1 MYQTNTAFRIPNTFV
16 LDRNRERKAV
26 FYGRVST
33 EHEAQLAALENQMQ
47 WYDEQ
52 AKFHPN
58 WTVLDKYIDEGIT
71 GTQAKKRP
79 AFMQMIEDAK
89 QGEFDLIVT
98 REVCRF
104 ARNTVDTLVMTR
116 ELKNYGVE
124 VYFVEDNI
132 WTMDG
137 DGELRLTIM
146 ATLAQEESRKISER
160 VRAGQKISRDN
171 GVLYGS
177 GNIIGYD
184 RVDGTYVI
192 NEDQAET
199 VRMIF
204 DLYLEGLGE
213 TKICKELCR
222 RQRKDGHGNVSWSVS
237 KISRILRNATYMGYK
252 CYLKSYSNNYLEQK
266 RIKNLDEST
275 YLYVKGDFEPIIS
288 EEVFK
293 RCEEIRKSRTTKMV
307 VNKGERTYGKKAS
320 QDVWLRK
327 LRCACGST
335 FRKNKWRTNQRGDTV
350 FGYQC
355 YNQVNN
361 GSKSFREK
369 NGLDTDGYCDIRM
382 IGDWKLDLMA
392 KKIFESIWTDKK
404 DAVMEAYKLLGECY
418 QSDSSN
424 NKATIAAVQGKISR
438 ATARLDNLI
447 AMRAD
452 GEISKEKF
460 GELRQKAES
469 ELATLNEELDKLN
482 AVSDESAEFLDM
494 NAIKAALDEMIDFSG
509 PTIDEN
515 IIEKFVSRITPI
527 DNGHYRWDLNF
538 TQNKKQ
544 AIIGSVEGRKGKAT
558 ADIKEYGENDEHSHR
573 TYDKS
578 IQFSSNGTIAY
589 LCLIAACVA
598 VIHGG
603 GNFPRYHDF
612 GGLLAFSIEL
622 AVQGLIRV
630 AIEPQVPVEAVLG
643 YHDPGD
649 ECFHHTFGHI
659 LSFVTMG
666 VLLQRVLE
674 DSQLLGVVYHFLGLS
689 FSGQLFNFLL
699 EVLHLGFQL
708 GALHAEHLP
717 AEVALSSHL
726 DVGIHLL
733 LEPYQLRLLCFQQCL
748 GIFFFLGVTDV
759 GFQNGICKG
768 QHLFLFG

>member
-1 MYQTNTAFRIPNTFV
+1 MYQTNTVFQIPNTFV

-47 WYDEQ
+47 WYEDQ
-52 AKFHPN
+52 AKYHPN

-79 AFMQMIEDAK
+79 AFMQMID
-89 QGEFDLIVT
+89 T

-184 RVDGTYVI
+184 RVNGTYVI

-275 YLYVKGDFEPIIS
+275 YLYVKGDFEPIIP

-293 RCEEIRKSRTTKMV
+293 RCEEIRKTRTTKMI
-307 VNKGERTYGKKAS
+307 VNKGERTYGKRAS

-327 LRCACGST
+327 LRCSCGST

-350 FGYQC
+350 YGYQC

-361 GSKSFREK
+361 GSKGFREK

-382 IGDWKLDLMA
+382 VGDWKLDLMA
-392 KKIFESIWTDKK
+392 KKIFETIWTDRKE
-404 DAVMEAYKLLGECY
+404 DAKLAYKLLRECY
-418 QSDSSN
+418 QADASR

-438 ATARLDNLI
+438 ATGRMENLI

-452 GEISKEKF
+452 GEISKEQF
-460 GELRQKAES
+460 QTLRQKAET
-469 ELATLNEELDKLN
+469 ELAALNEELGRLN
-482 AVSDESAEFLDM
+482 SAFDDETDALDM
-494 NAIKAALDEMIDFSG
+494 AAIEAALDSMLDFSG
-509 PTIDEN
+509 PTIDSN
-515 IIEKFVSRITPI
+515 IIEKFVCRITPV

-538 TQNKKQ
+538 APNKKQ
-544 AIIGSVEGRKGKAT
+544 AIIGAVEGRKGKASVE
-558 ADIKEYGENDEHSHR
+558 IKEYGEDDEHPHR
-573 TYDKS
+573 TYDRS
-578 IQFSSNGTIAY
+578 IQFSTDGTIAY
-589 LCLIAACVA
+589 FCLIAACA
-598 VIHGG
+598 AA
-603 GNFPRYHDF
+603 RR
-612 GGLLAFSIEL
+612 A
-622 AVQGLIRV
+622 
-630 AIEPQVPVEAVLG
+630 
-643 YHDPGD
+643 
-649 ECFHHTFGHI
+649 
-659 LSFVTMG
+659 MG
-666 VLLQRVLE
+666 TR
-674 DSQLLGVVYHFLGLS
+674 
-689 FSGQLFNFLL
+689 
-699 EVLHLGFQL
+699 
-708 GALHAEHLP
+708 
-717 AEVALSSHL
+717 
-726 DVGIHLL
+726 
-733 LEPYQLRLLCFQQCL
+733 
-748 GIFFFLGVTDV
+748 
-759 GFQNGICKG
+759 KG
-768 QHLFLFG
+768 EQDT

>member
-1 MYQTNTAFRIPNTFV
+1 MIQGNTAFRIPNTTF
-16 LDRNRERKAV
+16 LDRNRERKIV

-47 WYDEQ
+47 WYEDQ
-52 AKFHPN
+52 ATYHPN

-116 ELKNYGVE
+116 QLKNYGVE

-192 NEDQAET
+192 NEEQAET
-199 VRMIF
+199 VQMIF

-293 RCEEIRKSRTTKMV
+293 RCEEIRKSRTTKMI

-369 NGLDTDGYCDIRM
+369 NGLDTEGYCGIRM

-392 KKIFESIWTDKK
+392 KKIFETIWTDRKS
-404 DAVMEAYKLLGECY
+404 AVIEAYKLLQECY
-418 QSDSSN
+418 QSDS
-424 NKATIAAVQGKISR
+424 NKNTATISAIQGKLSR
-438 ATARLDNLI
+438 ATARMDNLI

-452 GEISKEKF
+452 GEISKEQFQGLHK
-460 GELRQKAES
+460 KAET
-469 ELATLNEELDKLN
+469 EIAALNEELDRLN
-482 AVSDESAEFLDM
+482 ITSDETVQSLDM
-494 NAIKAALDEMIDFSG
+494 EAIKKALDEVMDFSE
-509 PTIDEN
+509 PKISEN
-515 IIEKFVSRITPI
+515 IIDKFVSRITPI
-527 DNGHYRWDLNF
+527 DDGHYRWDLNF
-538 TQNKKQ
+538 TPGSKQ
-544 AIIGSVEGRKGKAT
+544 AIIGCIEGRKGKASVE
-558 ADIKEYGENDEHSHR
+558 IKEYGENDEHSHR

-589 LCLIAACVA
+589 LCLIAACA
-598 VIHGG
+598 AL
-603 GNFPRYHDF
+603 R
-612 GGLLAFSIEL
+612 
-622 AVQGLIRV
+622 R
-630 AIEPQVPVEAVLG
+630 AIG
-643 YHDPGD
+643 
-649 ECFHHTFGHI
+649 T
-659 LSFVTMG
+659 
-666 VLLQRVLE
+666 R
-674 DSQLLGVVYHFLGLS
+674 
-689 FSGQLFNFLL
+689 
-699 EVLHLGFQL
+699 
-708 GALHAEHLP
+708 
-717 AEVALSSHL
+717 
-726 DVGIHLL
+726 
-733 LEPYQLRLLCFQQCL
+733 
-748 GIFFFLGVTDV
+748 
-759 GFQNGICKG
+759 KG
-768 QHLFLFG
+768 EQET

>member
-1 MYQTNTAFRIPNTFV
+1 MYQTNTVFKIPNTFV

-47 WYDEQ
+47 WYEDQ
-52 AKFHPN
+52 AKYHPN

-89 QGEFDLIVT
+89 QGDFDLIVT

-184 RVDGTYVI
+184 RVNGTYVI

-204 DLYLEGLGE
+204 DLYLEGMGE

-237 KISRILRNATYMGYK
+237 KISRILKNATYMGYK
-252 CYLKSYSNNYLEQK
+252 CYLKSFSNNYLEQK

-275 YLYVKGDFEPIIS
+275 YLYVKGDFEPIIP

-293 RCEEIRKSRTTKMV
+293 RCEEIRKTRTTKMI
-307 VNKGERTYGKKAS
+307 VNKGERTYGKRAS

-327 LRCACGST
+327 LRCSCGST

-350 FGYQC
+350 YGYQC

-361 GSKSFREK
+361 GSKGFREK

-382 IGDWKLDLMA
+382 VGDWKLDLMA
-392 KKIFESIWTDKK
+392 KKIFEAIWTDRKE
-404 DAVMEAYKLLGECY
+404 DAKLAYKLLRECY
-418 QSDSSN
+418 QADASR
-424 NKATIAAVQGKISR
+424 NKATIATVQGKISR
-438 ATARLDNLI
+438 ATGRMENLI

-452 GEISKEKF
+452 GEISKEQF
-460 GELRQKAES
+460 QTLRQKAET
-469 ELATLNEELDKLN
+469 ELVALNEDLGRLNSAFDDETDALDMAAIEATLDSML
-482 AVSDESAEFLDM
+482 
-494 NAIKAALDEMIDFSG
+494 DFSG
-509 PTIDEN
+509 PSIDSN
-515 IIEKFVSRITPI
+515 IIEKFVCRITPV

-538 TQNKKQ
+538 APNKKQ
-544 AIIGSVEGRKGKAT
+544 AIIGAIEGRKGKT
-558 ADIKEYGENDEHSHR
+558 SVEIKEYGEDDEHPHR
-573 TYDKS
+573 TYDRS
-578 IQFSSNGTIAY
+578 IQFSTDGTIAY
-589 LCLIAACVA
+589 FCLIAACA
-598 VIHGG
+598 AARRAMGT
-603 GNFPRYHDF
+603 RK
-612 GGLLAFSIEL
+612 GLQE
-622 AVQGLIRV
+622 
-630 AIEPQVPVEAVLG
+630 
-643 YHDPGD
+643 
-649 ECFHHTFGHI
+649 T
-659 LSFVTMG
+659 
-666 VLLQRVLE
+666 
-674 DSQLLGVVYHFLGLS
+674 
-689 FSGQLFNFLL
+689 
-699 EVLHLGFQL
+699 
-708 GALHAEHLP
+708 
-717 AEVALSSHL
+717 
-726 DVGIHLL
+726 
-733 LEPYQLRLLCFQQCL
+733 
-748 GIFFFLGVTDV
+748 
-759 GFQNGICKG
+759 
-768 QHLFLFG
+768 

>member
-1 MYQTNTAFRIPNTFV
+1 MYQTNTVFQIPNTFV

-47 WYDEQ
+47 WYEDQ
-52 AKFHPN
+52 AKYHPN

-89 QGEFDLIVT
+89 QGDFDLIVT

-104 ARNTVDTLVMTR
+104 ARNTVDTLVMTQ

-184 RVDGTYVI
+184 RVNGTYVI

-237 KISRILRNATYMGYK
+237 KISRILKNATYMGYK

-275 YLYVKGDFEPIIS
+275 YLYVKGDFEPIIP

-293 RCEEIRKSRTTKMV
+293 RCEEIRKTRTTKMI
-307 VNKGERTYGKKAS
+307 VNKGERTYGKRAS

-327 LRCACGST
+327 LRCSCGST

-350 FGYQC
+350 YGYQC

-361 GSKSFREK
+361 GSKGFREK

-392 KKIFESIWTDKK
+392 KKIFEVIWTGRKE
-404 DAVMEAYKLLGECY
+404 DAKLAYKLLRECY
-418 QSDSSN
+418 QADASR
-424 NKATIAAVQGKISR
+424 NKATIATVQGKISR
-438 ATARLDNLI
+438 ATGRMENLI

-452 GEISKEKF
+452 GEISKEQF
-460 GELRQKAES
+460 QTLRQKAET
-469 ELATLNEELDKLN
+469 ELAALNEDLGRLN
-482 AVSDESAEFLDM
+482 SAFDDETDALDM
-494 NAIKAALDEMIDFSG
+494 AAIEATLDSMLDFSG
-509 PTIDEN
+509 PSIDSN
-515 IIEKFVSRITPI
+515 IIEKFVCRITPV

-538 TQNKKQ
+538 APNKKQ
-544 AIIGSVEGRKGKAT
+544 AIIGAIEGRKGKT
-558 ADIKEYGENDEHSHR
+558 SVEIKEYGEDDEHPHR
-573 TYDKS
+573 TYDRS
-578 IQFSSNGTIAY
+578 IQFSTDGTIAY
-589 LCLIAACVA
+589 FCLMAACA
-598 VIHGG
+598 AARRAMGT
-603 GNFPRYHDF
+603 RK
-612 GGLLAFSIEL
+612 GLQE
-622 AVQGLIRV
+622 
-630 AIEPQVPVEAVLG
+630 
-643 YHDPGD
+643 
-649 ECFHHTFGHI
+649 T
-659 LSFVTMG
+659 
-666 VLLQRVLE
+666 
-674 DSQLLGVVYHFLGLS
+674 
-689 FSGQLFNFLL
+689 
-699 EVLHLGFQL
+699 
-708 GALHAEHLP
+708 
-717 AEVALSSHL
+717 
-726 DVGIHLL
+726 
-733 LEPYQLRLLCFQQCL
+733 
-748 GIFFFLGVTDV
+748 
-759 GFQNGICKG
+759 
-768 QHLFLFG
+768 

>member
-1 MYQTNTAFRIPNTFV
+1 MSAKPRDLGMTP
-16 LDRNRERKAV
+16 LDDL
-26 FYGRVST
+26 FST
-33 EHEAQLAALENQMQ
+33 DESRAEAQLEKVVTLNPADISDFPNHPFKVKQDEAMAEMVESVRKYGVLVPALVRPKADGGYEMVAGHRRKFAATLAELS
-47 WYDEQ
+47 EI
-52 AKFHPN
+52 PC
-58 WTVLDKYIDEGIT
+58 
-71 GTQAKKRP
+71 
-79 AFMQMIEDAK
+79 MQMIEDAK

-184 RVDGTYVI
+184 RVNGTYVI

-275 YLYVKGDFEPIIS
+275 YLYVKGDFEPIIP

-293 RCEEIRKSRTTKMV
+293 RCEEIRKTRTTKMI
-307 VNKGERTYGKKAS
+307 VNKGERTYGKRAS

-327 LRCACGST
+327 LRCSCGST

-350 FGYQC
+350 YGYQC

-361 GSKSFREK
+361 GSKGFREK

-382 IGDWKLDLMA
+382 VGDWKLDLMA
-392 KKIFESIWTDKK
+392 KKIFEAIWTDRKE
-404 DAVMEAYKLLGECY
+404 DAKLAYKLLRECY
-418 QSDSSN
+418 QADASR

-438 ATARLDNLI
+438 ATGRMENLI

-452 GEISKEKF
+452 GEISKEQF
-460 GELRQKAES
+460 QALRQKAET
-469 ELATLNEELDKLN
+469 ELAALNEELGRLN
-482 AVSDESAEFLDM
+482 SAFDDETDALDM
-494 NAIKAALDEMIDFSG
+494 AAIEAALDSMLDFSSQ
-509 PTIDEN
+509 TIDSN
-515 IIEKFVSRITPI
+515 IIEKFVCRITPV

-538 TQNKKQ
+538 APNKKQ
-544 AIIGSVEGRKGKAT
+544 AIIGAIEGRKGKASVE
-558 ADIKEYGENDEHSHR
+558 IKEYGEDDEHPHR
-573 TYDKS
+573 TYDRS
-578 IQFSSNGTIAY
+578 IQFSTDGTIAY
-589 LCLIAACVA
+589 FCLIAACA
-598 VIHGG
+598 AA
-603 GNFPRYHDF
+603 R
-612 GGLLAFSIEL
+612 
-622 AVQGLIRV
+622 R
-630 AIEPQVPVEAVLG
+630 AIG
-643 YHDPGD
+643 
-649 ECFHHTFGHI
+649 T
-659 LSFVTMG
+659 
-666 VLLQRVLE
+666 R
-674 DSQLLGVVYHFLGLS
+674 
-689 FSGQLFNFLL
+689 
-699 EVLHLGFQL
+699 
-708 GALHAEHLP
+708 
-717 AEVALSSHL
+717 
-726 DVGIHLL
+726 
-733 LEPYQLRLLCFQQCL
+733 
-748 GIFFFLGVTDV
+748 
-759 GFQNGICKG
+759 NGE
-768 QHLFLFG
+768 QDT

>member
-1 MYQTNTAFRIPNTFV
+1 MYQTNTVFQIPNTFV

-47 WYDEQ
+47 WYEDQ
-52 AKFHPN
+52 AKYHPN

-89 QGEFDLIVT
+89 QGDFDLIVT

-184 RVDGTYVI
+184 RVNGTYVI

-204 DLYLEGLGE
+204 ALYLEGLDE

-252 CYLKSYSNNYLEQK
+252 CYLKSFSNNYLEQK

-275 YLYVKGDFEPIIS
+275 YLYVKGDFEPIIP

-293 RCEEIRKSRTTKMV
+293 RCEEIRKTRTTKMI
-307 VNKGERTYGKKAS
+307 VNKGERTYGKRAS

-327 LRCACGST
+327 LRCSCGST

-350 FGYQC
+350 YGYQC

-361 GSKSFREK
+361 GSKGFREK

-382 IGDWKLDLMA
+382 VGDWKLDLMA
-392 KKIFESIWTDKK
+392 KKIFEAIWTDRKE
-404 DAVMEAYKLLGECY
+404 DAKLAYKLLRECY
-418 QSDSSN
+418 QADASR
-424 NKATIAAVQGKISR
+424 NKATITAVQGKISR
-438 ATARLDNLI
+438 ATGRMENLI

-452 GEISKEKF
+452 GEISKEQF
-460 GELRQKAES
+460 QTLRQKAET
-469 ELATLNEELDKLN
+469 ELAALNEELGRLN
-482 AVSDESAEFLDM
+482 SAFDDETDALDM
-494 NAIKAALDEMIDFSG
+494 AAIEATLDSMLDFSG
-509 PTIDEN
+509 PSIDSN
-515 IIEKFVSRITPI
+515 IIEKFVCRITPV

-538 TQNKKQ
+538 APNKKQ
-544 AIIGSVEGRKGKAT
+544 AIIGAIEGRKGKT
-558 ADIKEYGENDEHSHR
+558 SVEIKEYGEDDEHPHR
-573 TYDKS
+573 TYDRS
-578 IQFSSNGTIAY
+578 IQFSTDGTIAY
-589 LCLIAACVA
+589 FCLIAA
-598 VIHGG
+598 
-603 GNFPRYHDF
+603 
-612 GGLLAFSIEL
+612 
-622 AVQGLIRV
+622 
-630 AIEPQVPVEAVLG
+630 
-643 YHDPGD
+643 
-649 ECFHHTFGHI
+649 
-659 LSFVTMG
+659 
-666 VLLQRVLE
+666 
-674 DSQLLGVVYHFLGLS
+674 
-689 FSGQLFNFLL
+689 
-699 EVLHLGFQL
+699 
-708 GALHAEHLP
+708 
-717 AEVALSSHL
+717 
-726 DVGIHLL
+726 
-733 LEPYQLRLLCFQQCL
+733 
-748 GIFFFLGVTDV
+748 
-759 GFQNGICKG
+759 
-768 QHLFLFG
+768 

>member
-1 MYQTNTAFRIPNTFV
+1 MYQTNTVFQIPNTFV

-47 WYDEQ
+47 WYEDQ
-52 AKFHPN
+52 AKYHPN

-89 QGEFDLIVT
+89 QGDFDLIVT

-184 RVDGTYVI
+184 RVNGTYVI

-275 YLYVKGDFEPIIS
+275 YLYVKGDFEPIIP

-293 RCEEIRKSRTTKMV
+293 RCEEIRKTRTTKMI
-307 VNKGERTYGKKAS
+307 VNKGERTYGKRAS

-327 LRCACGST
+327 LRCSCGST

-350 FGYQC
+350 YGYQC

-361 GSKSFREK
+361 GSKGFREK

-382 IGDWKLDLMA
+382 VGDWKLDLMA
-392 KKIFESIWTDKK
+392 KKIFETIWTDRKE
-404 DAVMEAYKLLGECY
+404 DAKLAYKLLRECY
-418 QSDSSN
+418 QADASR

-438 ATARLDNLI
+438 ATGRMENLI

-452 GEISKEKF
+452 GEISKEQF
-460 GELRQKAES
+460 QTLRQKAET
-469 ELATLNEELDKLN
+469 ELAALNEELGRLN
-482 AVSDESAEFLDM
+482 SAFDDETDALDM
-494 NAIKAALDEMIDFSG
+494 AAIEAALDSMLDFSG
-509 PTIDEN
+509 PTIDSN
-515 IIEKFVSRITPI
+515 IIEKFVCRITPV

-538 TQNKKQ
+538 APNKKQ
-544 AIIGSVEGRKGKAT
+544 AIIGAVEGRKGKASVE
-558 ADIKEYGENDEHSHR
+558 IKEYGEDDEHPHR
-573 TYDKS
+573 TYDRS
-578 IQFSSNGTIAY
+578 IQFPTDGTIAY
-589 LCLIAACVA
+589 FCLMAACA
-598 VIHGG
+598 AARRAIGT
-603 GNFPRYHDF
+603 RY
-612 GGLLAFSIEL
+612 GLQE
-622 AVQGLIRV
+622 
-630 AIEPQVPVEAVLG
+630 
-643 YHDPGD
+643 
-649 ECFHHTFGHI
+649 T
-659 LSFVTMG
+659 
-666 VLLQRVLE
+666 
-674 DSQLLGVVYHFLGLS
+674 
-689 FSGQLFNFLL
+689 
-699 EVLHLGFQL
+699 
-708 GALHAEHLP
+708 
-717 AEVALSSHL
+717 
-726 DVGIHLL
+726 
-733 LEPYQLRLLCFQQCL
+733 
-748 GIFFFLGVTDV
+748 
-759 GFQNGICKG
+759 
-768 QHLFLFG
+768 

>member
-1 MYQTNTAFRIPNTFV
+1 MYQTNTVFQIPNTFV

-47 WYDEQ
+47 WYEDQ
-52 AKFHPN
+52 AKYHPN

-89 QGEFDLIVT
+89 QGDFDLIVT

-184 RVDGTYVI
+184 RVNGTYVI

-275 YLYVKGDFEPIIS
+275 YLYVKGDFEPIIP

-293 RCEEIRKSRTTKMV
+293 RCEEIRKTRTTKMI
-307 VNKGERTYGKKAS
+307 VNKGERTYGKRAS

-327 LRCACGST
+327 LRCSCGST

-350 FGYQC
+350 YGYQC

-361 GSKSFREK
+361 GSKGFREK

-382 IGDWKLDLMA
+382 VGDWKLDLMA
-392 KKIFESIWTDKK
+392 KKIFETIWTDRKE
-404 DAVMEAYKLLGECY
+404 DAKLAYKLLRECY
-418 QSDSSN
+418 QADASR

-438 ATARLDNLI
+438 ATGRMENLI

-452 GEISKEKF
+452 GEISKEQF
-460 GELRQKAES
+460 QTLRQKAET
-469 ELATLNEELDKLN
+469 ELAALNEELGRLN
-482 AVSDESAEFLDM
+482 SAFDDETDALDM
-494 NAIKAALDEMIDFSG
+494 AAIEAALDSMLDFSG
-509 PTIDEN
+509 PTIDSN
-515 IIEKFVSRITPI
+515 IIEKFVCRITPV

-538 TQNKKQ
+538 APNKKQ
-544 AIIGSVEGRKGKAT
+544 AIIGAVEGRKGKASVE
-558 ADIKEYGENDEHSHR
+558 IKEYGEDDEHPHR
-573 TYDKS
+573 TYDRS
-578 IQFSSNGTIAY
+578 IQFSTDGTIAY
-589 LCLIAACVA
+589 FCLIAACA
-598 VIHGG
+598 AL
-603 GNFPRYHDF
+603 R
-612 GGLLAFSIEL
+612 
-622 AVQGLIRV
+622 R
-630 AIEPQVPVEAVLG
+630 AIG
-643 YHDPGD
+643 
-649 ECFHHTFGHI
+649 T
-659 LSFVTMG
+659 
-666 VLLQRVLE
+666 R
-674 DSQLLGVVYHFLGLS
+674 
-689 FSGQLFNFLL
+689 
-699 EVLHLGFQL
+699 
-708 GALHAEHLP
+708 
-717 AEVALSSHL
+717 
-726 DVGIHLL
+726 
-733 LEPYQLRLLCFQQCL
+733 
-748 GIFFFLGVTDV
+748 
-759 GFQNGICKG
+759 KG
-768 QHLFLFG
+768 EQET

>member
-1 MYQTNTAFRIPNTFV
+1 MYQTNTAFQLPHTLI
-16 LDRNRERKAV
+16 LDRNRERRIV

-33 EHEAQLAALENQMQ
+33 EHEAQLAALENQLQ
-47 WYDEQ
+47 WYDDQ
-52 AKFHPN
+52 ARYHPN
-58 WTVLDKYIDEGIT
+58 WTVLNKYIDEGIT

-89 QGEFDLIVT
+89 LGEFDLIVT

-116 ELKNYGVE
+116 ELKKYGVE

-184 RVDGTYVI
+184 RVNGTYVI

-213 TKICKELCR
+213 TKICKELSR
-222 RQRKDGHGNVSWSVS
+222 RQRKDGHGNVSWSVL
-237 KISRILRNATYMGYK
+237 KVRRILRNATYMGYK

-275 YLYVKGDFEPIIS
+275 YLYIKGDFEPIIS
-288 EEVFK
+288 EEIFR
-293 RCEEIRKSRTTKMV
+293 RCEEIRKSRTTKMI

-350 FGYQC
+350 YGYQC

-392 KKIFESIWTDKK
+392 KAIFESIWTDRKS
-404 DAVMEAYKLLGECY
+404 AVLEAYTILRECY
-418 QSDSSN
+418 QSDSHN
-424 NKATIAAVQGKISR
+424 NRATISAIQGKIAR
-438 ATARLDNLI
+438 ASAKLENLI

-452 GEISKEKF
+452 GEISKEQFQVLRKKTED
-460 GELRQKAES
+460 ELSA
-469 ELATLNEELDKLN
+469 LNTELDRLN
-482 AVSDESAEFLDM
+482 TSFEDEA
-494 NAIKAALDEMIDFSG
+494 AALDLTAIEKALNEIIDFSR
-509 PTIDEN
+509 PKIDES
-515 IIEKFVSRITPI
+515 IIEKFVCRITPI

-538 TQNKKQ
+538 APGRKQ
-544 AIIGSVEGRKGKAT
+544 AIIGFIEGRKGNASVH
-558 ADIKEYGENDEHSHR
+558 IKEYGEDDEHPHR
-573 TYDKS
+573 TYGQS

-589 LCLIAACVA
+589 LCLIAAWTDTKNISSPVLK
-598 VIHGG
+598 VRRS
-603 GNFPRYHDF
+603 F
-612 GGLLAFSIEL
+612 
-622 AVQGLIRV
+622 IRLPHV
-630 AIEPQVPVEAVLG
+630 V
-643 YHDPGD
+643 
-649 ECFHHTFGHI
+649 C
-659 LSFVTMG
+659 
-666 VLLQRVLE
+666 LQRKLQTFWIWAAVR
-674 DSQLLGVVYHFLGLS
+674 GLS
-689 FSGQLFNFLL
+689 WMR
-699 EVLHLGFQL
+699 
-708 GALHAEHLP
+708 
-717 AEVALSSHL
+717 
-726 DVGIHLL
+726 I
-733 LEPYQLRLLCFQQCL
+733 LRSIPRQA
-748 GIFFFLGVTDV
+748 
-759 GFQNGICKG
+759 
-768 QHLFLFG
+768 

>member
-1 MYQTNTAFRIPNTFV
+1 MYQTNTAFRIPNTFI

-47 WYDEQ
+47 WYDDQ
-52 AKFHPN
+52 AKYHPN
-58 WTVLDKYIDEGIT
+58 WTILNKYIDEGIT

-89 QGEFDLIVT
+89 QGDFDLIVT

-184 RVDGTYVI
+184 RVNGTYVI

-293 RCEEIRKSRTTKMV
+293 RCEEIRKSRTTKMI

-350 FGYQC
+350 YGYQC

-369 NGLDTDGYCDIRM
+369 NGLDTEGYCDIRM

-392 KKIFESIWTDKK
+392 KKIFETIWTDRKS
-404 DAVMEAYKLLGECY
+404 AVTEAYKLLQECY
-418 QSDSSN
+418 QSDA
-424 NKATIAAVQGKISR
+424 NKNRATISAIQGKLSR
-438 ATARLDNLI
+438 ATARMDNLV

-452 GEISKEKF
+452 GEISKEQF
-460 GELRQKAES
+460 QSLRHKAEI
-469 ELATLNEELDKLN
+469 EIAALNEELAELN
-482 AVSDESAEFLDM
+482 AVSDEAAQALDM
-494 NAIKAALDEMIDFSG
+494 DAIEAALNEVLDFSK
-509 PTIDEN
+509 PKISESVID
-515 IIEKFVSRITPI
+515 KFVSRITPI

-538 TQNKKQ
+538 APGPKQ
-544 AIIGSVEGRKGKAT
+544 AIIGCIEGRKGKAT
-558 ADIKEYGENDEHSHR
+558 VEIKEYGENDEHSHR
-573 TYDKS
+573 TYNRS

-589 LCLIAACVA
+589 FCLIAACA
-598 VIHGG
+598 AASLAIGT
-603 GNFPRYHDF
+603 RY
-612 GGLLAFSIEL
+612 GE
-622 AVQGLIRV
+622 Q
-630 AIEPQVPVEAVLG
+630 E
-643 YHDPGD
+643 
-649 ECFHHTFGHI
+649 T
-659 LSFVTMG
+659 
-666 VLLQRVLE
+666 
-674 DSQLLGVVYHFLGLS
+674 
-689 FSGQLFNFLL
+689 
-699 EVLHLGFQL
+699 
-708 GALHAEHLP
+708 
-717 AEVALSSHL
+717 
-726 DVGIHLL
+726 
-733 LEPYQLRLLCFQQCL
+733 
-748 GIFFFLGVTDV
+748 
-759 GFQNGICKG
+759 
-768 QHLFLFG
+768 

>member
-1 MYQTNTAFRIPNTFV
+1 MIQGNTAFRIPNTTF
-16 LDRNRERKAV
+16 LDRNRERKIV

-47 WYDEQ
+47 WYEDQ
-52 AKFHPN
+52 ATYHPN

-116 ELKNYGVE
+116 QLKNYGVE

-192 NEDQAET
+192 NEEQAET
-199 VRMIF
+199 VQMIF

-293 RCEEIRKSRTTKMV
+293 RCEEIRKSRTTKMI

-369 NGLDTDGYCDIRM
+369 NGLDTEGYCGIRM

-392 KKIFESIWTDKK
+392 KKIFETIWTDRKS
-404 DAVMEAYKLLGECY
+404 AVIEAYKLLQECY
-418 QSDSSN
+418 QSDS
-424 NKATIAAVQGKISR
+424 NKNTATISAIQGKLSR
-438 ATARLDNLI
+438 ATARMDNLI

-452 GEISKEKF
+452 GEISKEQF
-460 GELRQKAES
+460 QGLRKKAET
-469 ELATLNEELDKLN
+469 EIAALNEELDRLN
-482 AVSDESAEFLDM
+482 ITSDETVQSLDM
-494 NAIKAALDEMIDFSG
+494 EAIKKALDEVMDFSE
-509 PTIDEN
+509 PKISEN
-515 IIEKFVSRITPI
+515 IIDKFVSRITPI
-527 DNGHYRWDLNF
+527 DDGHYRWDLNF
-538 TQNKKQ
+538 TPGSKQ
-544 AIIGSVEGRKGKAT
+544 AIIGCIEGRKGKASVE
-558 ADIKEYGENDEHSHR
+558 IKEYGENDEHSHR

-589 LCLIAACVA
+589 LCLIAACA
-598 VIHGG
+598 AL
-603 GNFPRYHDF
+603 R
-612 GGLLAFSIEL
+612 
-622 AVQGLIRV
+622 R
-630 AIEPQVPVEAVLG
+630 AIG
-643 YHDPGD
+643 
-649 ECFHHTFGHI
+649 T
-659 LSFVTMG
+659 
-666 VLLQRVLE
+666 R
-674 DSQLLGVVYHFLGLS
+674 
-689 FSGQLFNFLL
+689 
-699 EVLHLGFQL
+699 
-708 GALHAEHLP
+708 
-717 AEVALSSHL
+717 
-726 DVGIHLL
+726 
-733 LEPYQLRLLCFQQCL
+733 
-748 GIFFFLGVTDV
+748 
-759 GFQNGICKG
+759 KG
-768 QHLFLFG
+768 EQET

>member
-1 MYQTNTAFRIPNTFV
+1 MYQTNTVFKIPNTFV

-47 WYDEQ
+47 WYEDQ
-52 AKFHPN
+52 AKYHPN

-89 QGEFDLIVT
+89 QGDFDLIVT

-184 RVDGTYVI
+184 RVNGTYVI

-275 YLYVKGDFEPIIS
+275 YLYVKGDFEPIIP

-293 RCEEIRKSRTTKMV
+293 RCEEIRKTRTTKMI
-307 VNKGERTYGKKAS
+307 VNKGERTYGKRAS

-327 LRCACGST
+327 LRCSCGST

-350 FGYQC
+350 YGYQC

-361 GSKSFREK
+361 GSKGFREK

-392 KKIFESIWTDKK
+392 KKIFEVIWTGRKE
-404 DAVMEAYKLLGECY
+404 DAKLAYKLLHKCY
-418 QSDSSN
+418 QADASR
-424 NKATIAAVQGKISR
+424 NKATIAAIQGKISR
-438 ATARLDNLI
+438 ATGRMENLI

-452 GEISKEKF
+452 GEISKEQF
-460 GELRQKAES
+460 QTLRQKVET
-469 ELATLNEELDKLN
+469 ELAALNEELGRLN
-482 AVSDESAEFLDM
+482 SAFDDETEALDM
-494 NAIKAALDEMIDFSG
+494 TAIEAALDSMLDFSG
-509 PTIDEN
+509 PSIDSN
-515 IIEKFVSRITPI
+515 VIEKFVCRITPV

-538 TQNKKQ
+538 APNKKQ
-544 AIIGSVEGRKGKAT
+544 AIIGAIEGRKGKASVE
-558 ADIKEYGENDEHSHR
+558 IKEYGEDDEHPHR
-573 TYDKS
+573 TYDRS
-578 IQFSSNGTIAY
+578 IQFSADGTIAY
-589 LCLIAACVA
+589 FSLIAACA
-598 VIHGG
+598 E
-603 GNFPRYHDF
+603 R
-612 GGLLAFSIEL
+612 
-622 AVQGLIRV
+622 QK
-630 AIEPQVPVEAVLG
+630 QW
-643 YHDPGD
+643 
-649 ECFHHTFGHI
+649 
-659 LSFVTMG
+659 
-666 VLLQRVLE
+666 
-674 DSQLLGVVYHFLGLS
+674 
-689 FSGQLFNFLL
+689 
-699 EVLHLGFQL
+699 GF
-708 GALHAEHLP
+708 
-717 AEVALSSHL
+717 
-726 DVGIHLL
+726 
-733 LEPYQLRLLCFQQCL
+733 
-748 GIFFFLGVTDV
+748 
-759 GFQNGICKG
+759 
-768 QHLFLFG
+768 

>member
-1 MYQTNTAFRIPNTFV
+1 MYQTNTVFKIPNTFV

-47 WYDEQ
+47 WYEDQ
-52 AKFHPN
+52 AKYHPN

-89 QGEFDLIVT
+89 QGDFDLIVT

-184 RVDGTYVI
+184 RVNGTYVI
-192 NEDQAET
+192 NEDLAET

-237 KISRILRNATYMGYK
+237 KISRILKNATYMGYK
-252 CYLKSYSNNYLEQK
+252 CYLKSFSNNYLEQK

-275 YLYVKGDFEPIIS
+275 YLYVKGDFEPIIP

-293 RCEEIRKSRTTKMV
+293 RCEEIRKTRTTKMI
-307 VNKGERTYGKKAS
+307 VNKGERTYGKRAS

-327 LRCACGST
+327 LRCSCGST

-350 FGYQC
+350 YGYQC

-361 GSKSFREK
+361 GSKGFREK

-382 IGDWKLDLMA
+382 VGDWKLDLMA
-392 KKIFESIWTDKK
+392 KKIFEAIWTDRKE
-404 DAVMEAYKLLGECY
+404 DAKLAYKLLRECY
-418 QSDSSN
+418 QADASR
-424 NKATIAAVQGKISR
+424 NKATIATVQGKISR
-438 ATARLDNLI
+438 ATGRMENLI

-452 GEISKEKF
+452 GEISKEQF
-460 GELRQKAES
+460 QTLRQKAET
-469 ELATLNEELDKLN
+469 ELVALNEDLGRLNSAFDDETDALDMAAIEATLDSML
-482 AVSDESAEFLDM
+482 
-494 NAIKAALDEMIDFSG
+494 DFSG
-509 PTIDEN
+509 PSIDSN
-515 IIEKFVSRITPI
+515 IIEKFVCRITPV

-538 TQNKKQ
+538 APNKKQ
-544 AIIGSVEGRKGKAT
+544 AIIGAIEGRKGKT
-558 ADIKEYGENDEHSHR
+558 SVEIKEYGEDDEHPHR
-573 TYDKS
+573 TYDRS
-578 IQFSSNGTIAY
+578 IQFSTDGTIAY
-589 LCLIAACVA
+589 FCLIAACA
-598 VIHGG
+598 AARRAMGT
-603 GNFPRYHDF
+603 RK
-612 GGLLAFSIEL
+612 GLQE
-622 AVQGLIRV
+622 
-630 AIEPQVPVEAVLG
+630 
-643 YHDPGD
+643 
-649 ECFHHTFGHI
+649 T
-659 LSFVTMG
+659 
-666 VLLQRVLE
+666 
-674 DSQLLGVVYHFLGLS
+674 
-689 FSGQLFNFLL
+689 
-699 EVLHLGFQL
+699 
-708 GALHAEHLP
+708 
-717 AEVALSSHL
+717 
-726 DVGIHLL
+726 
-733 LEPYQLRLLCFQQCL
+733 
-748 GIFFFLGVTDV
+748 
-759 GFQNGICKG
+759 
-768 QHLFLFG
+768 

>member
-1 MYQTNTAFRIPNTFV
+1 MYQTNTAFRIPNTFI

-47 WYDEQ
+47 WYDDQ
-52 AKFHPN
+52 AKYHPN
-58 WTVLDKYIDEGIT
+58 WTILNKYIDEGIT

-89 QGEFDLIVT
+89 QGDFDLIVT

-184 RVDGTYVI
+184 RVNGTYVI

-293 RCEEIRKSRTTKMV
+293 RCEEIRKSRTTKMI

-350 FGYQC
+350 YGYQC

-369 NGLDTDGYCDIRM
+369 NGLDTEGYCDIRM

-392 KKIFESIWTDKK
+392 KKIFETIWTDRKS
-404 DAVMEAYKLLGECY
+404 AVTEAYKLLQECY
-418 QSDSSN
+418 QSDA
-424 NKATIAAVQGKISR
+424 NKNRATISAIQGKLSR
-438 ATARLDNLI
+438 ATARMDNLV

-452 GEISKEKF
+452 GEISKEQF
-460 GELRQKAES
+460 QSLRHKAEI
-469 ELATLNEELDKLN
+469 EIAALNEELAELN
-482 AVSDESAEFLDM
+482 AVSDEAAQALDM
-494 NAIKAALDEMIDFSG
+494 DAIEAALNEVLDFSK
-509 PTIDEN
+509 PKISESVID
-515 IIEKFVSRITPI
+515 KFVSRITPI

-538 TQNKKQ
+538 APGPKQ
-544 AIIGSVEGRKGKAT
+544 AIIGCIEGRKGKAT
-558 ADIKEYGENDEHSHR
+558 VEIKEYGENDEHSHR
-573 TYDKS
+573 TYNRS

-589 LCLIAACVA
+589 FCLIAACA
-598 VIHGG
+598 AASLAIGT
-603 GNFPRYHDF
+603 RYGEQD
-612 GGLLAFSIEL
+612 
-622 AVQGLIRV
+622 
-630 AIEPQVPVEAVLG
+630 
-643 YHDPGD
+643 
-649 ECFHHTFGHI
+649 T
-659 LSFVTMG
+659 
-666 VLLQRVLE
+666 
-674 DSQLLGVVYHFLGLS
+674 
-689 FSGQLFNFLL
+689 
-699 EVLHLGFQL
+699 
-708 GALHAEHLP
+708 
-717 AEVALSSHL
+717 
-726 DVGIHLL
+726 
-733 LEPYQLRLLCFQQCL
+733 
-748 GIFFFLGVTDV
+748 
-759 GFQNGICKG
+759 
-768 QHLFLFG
+768 

>member
-1 MYQTNTAFRIPNTFV
+1 MYQTNTVFKIPNTFV

-47 WYDEQ
+47 WYEDQ
-52 AKFHPN
+52 AKYHPN

-89 QGEFDLIVT
+89 QGDFDLIVT

-124 VYFVEDNI
+124 VYFVEDNV

-184 RVDGTYVI
+184 RVNGTYVI

-237 KISRILRNATYMGYK
+237 KISRILKNATYMGYK
-252 CYLKSYSNNYLEQK
+252 CYLKSFSNNYLEQK

-275 YLYVKGDFEPIIS
+275 YLYVKGDFEPIIP

-293 RCEEIRKSRTTKMV
+293 RCEEIRKTRTTKMI
-307 VNKGERTYGKKAS
+307 VNKGERTYGKRAS

-327 LRCACGST
+327 LRCSCGST

-350 FGYQC
+350 YGYQC

-361 GSKSFREK
+361 GSKGFREK

-382 IGDWKLDLMA
+382 VGDWKLDLMA
-392 KKIFESIWTDKK
+392 KKIFEAIWTDRKE
-404 DAVMEAYKLLGECY
+404 DAKLAYKLLRECY
-418 QSDSSN
+418 QADASR
-424 NKATIAAVQGKISR
+424 NKATIATVQGKISR
-438 ATARLDNLI
+438 ATGRMENLI

-452 GEISKEKF
+452 GEISKEQF
-460 GELRQKAES
+460 QTLRQKAET
-469 ELATLNEELDKLN
+469 ELVALNEDLGRLNSAFDDETDALDMAAIEATLDSML
-482 AVSDESAEFLDM
+482 
-494 NAIKAALDEMIDFSG
+494 DFSG
-509 PTIDEN
+509 PSIDSN
-515 IIEKFVSRITPI
+515 IIEKFVCRITPV

-538 TQNKKQ
+538 APNKKQ
-544 AIIGSVEGRKGKAT
+544 AIIGAIEGRKGKT
-558 ADIKEYGENDEHSHR
+558 SVEIKEYGEDDEHPHR
-573 TYDKS
+573 TYDRS
-578 IQFSSNGTIAY
+578 IQFSTDGTIAY
-589 LCLIAACVA
+589 FCLIAACA
-598 VIHGG
+598 AARRAMGT
-603 GNFPRYHDF
+603 RK
-612 GGLLAFSIEL
+612 GLQE
-622 AVQGLIRV
+622 
-630 AIEPQVPVEAVLG
+630 
-643 YHDPGD
+643 
-649 ECFHHTFGHI
+649 T
-659 LSFVTMG
+659 
-666 VLLQRVLE
+666 
-674 DSQLLGVVYHFLGLS
+674 
-689 FSGQLFNFLL
+689 
-699 EVLHLGFQL
+699 
-708 GALHAEHLP
+708 
-717 AEVALSSHL
+717 
-726 DVGIHLL
+726 
-733 LEPYQLRLLCFQQCL
+733 
-748 GIFFFLGVTDV
+748 
-759 GFQNGICKG
+759 
-768 QHLFLFG
+768 

>member
-1 MYQTNTAFRIPNTFV
+1 MYQTNTVFKIPNTFV

-47 WYDEQ
+47 WYEDQ
-52 AKFHPN
+52 AKYHPN

-89 QGEFDLIVT
+89 QGDFDLIVT

-124 VYFVEDNI
+124 VYFVEDNV

-184 RVDGTYVI
+184 RVNGTYVI

-204 DLYLEGLGE
+204 GLYLEGLGE

-237 KISRILRNATYMGYK
+237 KISRILKNATYMGYK
-252 CYLKSYSNNYLEQK
+252 CYLKSFSNNYLEQK

-275 YLYVKGDFEPIIS
+275 YLYVKGDFEPIIP

-293 RCEEIRKSRTTKMV
+293 RCEEIRKTRTTKMI
-307 VNKGERTYGKKAS
+307 VNKGERTYGKRAS

-327 LRCACGST
+327 LRCSCGST

-350 FGYQC
+350 YGYQC

-361 GSKSFREK
+361 GSKGFREK

-382 IGDWKLDLMA
+382 VGDWKLDLMA
-392 KKIFESIWTDKK
+392 KKIFEAIWTDRKE
-404 DAVMEAYKLLGECY
+404 DAKLAYKLLRECY
-418 QSDSSN
+418 QADASR
-424 NKATIAAVQGKISR
+424 NKATIATVQGKISR
-438 ATARLDNLI
+438 ATGRMENLI

-452 GEISKEKF
+452 GEISKEQF
-460 GELRQKAES
+460 QTLRQKAET
-469 ELATLNEELDKLN
+469 ELVALNEDLGRLNSAFDDETDALDMAAIEATLDSML
-482 AVSDESAEFLDM
+482 
-494 NAIKAALDEMIDFSG
+494 DFSG
-509 PTIDEN
+509 PSIDSN
-515 IIEKFVSRITPI
+515 IIEKFVCRITPV

-538 TQNKKQ
+538 APNKKQ
-544 AIIGSVEGRKGKAT
+544 AIIGAIEGRKGKT
-558 ADIKEYGENDEHSHR
+558 SVEIKEYGEDDEHPHR
-573 TYDKS
+573 TYDRS
-578 IQFSSNGTIAY
+578 IQFSTDGTIAY
-589 LCLIAACVA
+589 FCLIAACA
-598 VIHGG
+598 E
-603 GNFPRYHDF
+603 R
-612 GGLLAFSIEL
+612 
-622 AVQGLIRV
+622 QK
-630 AIEPQVPVEAVLG
+630 QW
-643 YHDPGD
+643 
-649 ECFHHTFGHI
+649 
-659 LSFVTMG
+659 
-666 VLLQRVLE
+666 
-674 DSQLLGVVYHFLGLS
+674 
-689 FSGQLFNFLL
+689 
-699 EVLHLGFQL
+699 GF
-708 GALHAEHLP
+708 
-717 AEVALSSHL
+717 
-726 DVGIHLL
+726 
-733 LEPYQLRLLCFQQCL
+733 
-748 GIFFFLGVTDV
+748 
-759 GFQNGICKG
+759 
-768 QHLFLFG
+768 

>member
-1 MYQTNTAFRIPNTFV
+1 MIQGNTAFRIPNTTF
-16 LDRNRERKAV
+16 LDRNRERKIV

-47 WYDEQ
+47 WYEDQ
-52 AKFHPN
+52 ATYHPN

-116 ELKNYGVE
+116 QLKNYGVE

-184 RVDGTYVI
+184 RVNGTYVI

-213 TKICKELCR
+213 TKICKELSR

-293 RCEEIRKSRTTKMV
+293 RCEEIRKSRTTKMI
-307 VNKGERTYGKKAS
+307 VNKGERTYGKRAS

-392 KKIFESIWTDKK
+392 KKIFETIWTDKK
-404 DAVMEAYKLLGECY
+404 EAVLEAYKILEECY
-418 QSDSSN
+418 QSDSN
-424 NKATIAAVQGKISR
+424 KNKATVSAIQGKISR
-438 ATARLDNLI
+438 ATTRMNNLI

-452 GEISKEKF
+452 GEISKEQF
-460 GELRQKAES
+460 QGLRKKAET
-469 ELATLNEELDKLN
+469 EIAALNEELNKLN
-482 AVSDESAEFLDM
+482 ITSDETVQSLDM
-494 NAIKAALDEMIDFSG
+494 EAIKKALDEVIDFSG
-509 PTIDEN
+509 PKISEN
-515 IIEKFVSRITPI
+515 IIDKFVSRITPI
-527 DNGHYRWDLNF
+527 DDGHYRWDLNF
-538 TQNKKQ
+538 TPGSKQ
-544 AIIGSVEGRKGKAT
+544 AIIGCIEGRKGKASVE
-558 ADIKEYGENDEHSHR
+558 IKEYGENDEHSHR

-578 IQFSSNGTIAY
+578 IQFSFNGTIAY
-589 LCLIAACVA
+589 LCLIAACA
-598 VIHGG
+598 AL
-603 GNFPRYHDF
+603 R
-612 GGLLAFSIEL
+612 
-622 AVQGLIRV
+622 R
-630 AIEPQVPVEAVLG
+630 AIG
-643 YHDPGD
+643 
-649 ECFHHTFGHI
+649 T
-659 LSFVTMG
+659 
-666 VLLQRVLE
+666 R
-674 DSQLLGVVYHFLGLS
+674 
-689 FSGQLFNFLL
+689 
-699 EVLHLGFQL
+699 
-708 GALHAEHLP
+708 
-717 AEVALSSHL
+717 
-726 DVGIHLL
+726 
-733 LEPYQLRLLCFQQCL
+733 
-748 GIFFFLGVTDV
+748 
-759 GFQNGICKG
+759 KG
-768 QHLFLFG
+768 EQET

>member
-1 MYQTNTAFRIPNTFV
+1 MYQTNTAFRIPNTFI

-47 WYDEQ
+47 WYDDQ
-52 AKFHPN
+52 AKYHPN
-58 WTVLDKYIDEGIT
+58 WTILNKYIDEGIT

-89 QGEFDLIVT
+89 QGDFDLIVT

-184 RVDGTYVI
+184 RVNGTYVI

-237 KISRILRNATYMGYK
+237 KISRILRNATYMGQK

-293 RCEEIRKSRTTKMV
+293 RCEEIRKSRTTKMI

-350 FGYQC
+350 YGYQC

-369 NGLDTDGYCDIRM
+369 NGLDTEGYCDIRM

-392 KKIFESIWTDKK
+392 KKIFETIWTDRKS
-404 DAVMEAYKLLGECY
+404 AVTEAYKLLQECY
-418 QSDSSN
+418 QSDA
-424 NKATIAAVQGKISR
+424 NKNRATISAIQGKLSR
-438 ATARLDNLI
+438 ATARMDNLV

-452 GEISKEKF
+452 GEISKEQF
-460 GELRQKAES
+460 QSLRHKAEI
-469 ELATLNEELDKLN
+469 EIAALNEELAELN
-482 AVSDESAEFLDM
+482 AVSDEAAQALDM
-494 NAIKAALDEMIDFSG
+494 DAIEAALNEVLDFSK
-509 PTIDEN
+509 PKISESVID
-515 IIEKFVSRITPI
+515 KFVSRITPI

-538 TQNKKQ
+538 APGPKQ
-544 AIIGSVEGRKGKAT
+544 AIIGCIEGRKGKAT
-558 ADIKEYGENDEHSHR
+558 VEIKEYGENDEHSHR
-573 TYDKS
+573 TYHPFIS
-578 IQFSSNGTIAY
+578 HS
-589 LCLIAACVA
+589 
-598 VIHGG
+598 
-603 GNFPRYHDF
+603 
-612 GGLLAFSIEL
+612 
-622 AVQGLIRV
+622 
-630 AIEPQVPVEAVLG
+630 
-643 YHDPGD
+643 
-649 ECFHHTFGHI
+649 
-659 LSFVTMG
+659 
-666 VLLQRVLE
+666 
-674 DSQLLGVVYHFLGLS
+674 
-689 FSGQLFNFLL
+689 
-699 EVLHLGFQL
+699 
-708 GALHAEHLP
+708 P
-717 AEVALSSHL
+717 AETPAKRTA
-726 DVGIHLL
+726 
-733 LEPYQLRLLCFQQCL
+733 YF
-748 GIFFFLGVTDV
+748 
-759 GFQNGICKG
+759 
-768 QHLFLFG
+768 

>member
-1 MYQTNTAFRIPNTFV
+1 MYQTNTVFKIPNTFV
-16 LDRNRERKAV
+16 LDRNRERNAV

-47 WYDEQ
+47 WYEDQ
-52 AKFHPN
+52 AKYHPN

-79 AFMQMIEDAK
+79 AFMKMIEDAK

-116 ELKNYGVE
+116 ELKNFGVE

-184 RVDGTYVI
+184 RVNGTYVI

-222 RQRKDGHGNVSWSVS
+222 RQRKDGHGNVSWNVS

-275 YLYVKGDFEPIIS
+275 YLYVKGDFEPIIP

-293 RCEEIRKSRTTKMV
+293 RCEEIRKTRTTKMI
-307 VNKGERTYGKKAS
+307 VNKGERTYGKRAS

-350 FGYQC
+350 YGYQC

-361 GSKSFREK
+361 GSKIFREK

-392 KKIFESIWTDKK
+392 KKIFESIWTDRKE
-404 DAVMEAYKLLGECY
+404 DAKLAYKLLRECY
-418 QSDSSN
+418 QSDASR
-424 NKATIAAVQGKISR
+424 NKGTIAAVQGKISR
-438 ATARLDNLI
+438 ATARMENLI

-452 GEISKEKF
+452 GEISKEQF
-460 GELRQKAES
+460 QTLRQKAET
-469 ELATLNEELDKLN
+469 ELADLNGELNRLN
-482 AVSDESAEFLDM
+482 AAFDEEADVLDLA
-494 NAIKAALDEMIDFSG
+494 AIENALDSILDFSG
-509 PTIDEN
+509 PSIDSS
-515 IIEKFVSRITPI
+515 IIDKFVCRITPV

-538 TQNKKQ
+538 APNKKQ
-544 AIIGSVEGRKGKAT
+544 AIIGAVEGRKGKASVE
-558 ADIKEYGENDEHSHR
+558 IKEYGEDDEHPHR
-573 TYDKS
+573 TYDRA
-578 IQFSSNGTIAY
+578 IQFSTDGTIAY
-589 LCLIAACVA
+589 FCLIAACA
-598 VIHGG
+598 AARRAMGT
-603 GNFPRYHDF
+603 RK
-612 GGLLAFSIEL
+612 GLQE
-622 AVQGLIRV
+622 
-630 AIEPQVPVEAVLG
+630 
-643 YHDPGD
+643 
-649 ECFHHTFGHI
+649 T
-659 LSFVTMG
+659 
-666 VLLQRVLE
+666 
-674 DSQLLGVVYHFLGLS
+674 
-689 FSGQLFNFLL
+689 
-699 EVLHLGFQL
+699 
-708 GALHAEHLP
+708 
-717 AEVALSSHL
+717 
-726 DVGIHLL
+726 
-733 LEPYQLRLLCFQQCL
+733 
-748 GIFFFLGVTDV
+748 
-759 GFQNGICKG
+759 
-768 QHLFLFG
+768 

>member
-1 MYQTNTAFRIPNTFV
+1 MYQTNTVFQIPNTFV
-16 LDRNRERKAV
+16 LDRNTERKGV
-26 FYGRVST
+26 FYGRVPT
-33 EHEAQLAALENQMQ
+33 EHEAQLADLELQMQ
-47 WYDEQ
+47 WYEDQ
-52 AKFHPN
+52 AKYHPN

-89 QGEFDLIVT
+89 QGDFDLIVT

-184 RVDGTYVI
+184 RVNGTYVI

-275 YLYVKGDFEPIIS
+275 YLYVKGDFEPIIP

-293 RCEEIRKSRTTKMV
+293 RCEEIRKTRTTKMI
-307 VNKGERTYGKKAS
+307 VNKGERTYGKRAS

-327 LRCACGST
+327 LRCSCGST

-350 FGYQC
+350 YGYQC

-361 GSKSFREK
+361 GSKGFREK

-382 IGDWKLDLMA
+382 VGDWKLDLMA
-392 KKIFESIWTDKK
+392 KKIFETIWTDRKE
-404 DAVMEAYKLLGECY
+404 DAKLAYKLLRECY
-418 QSDSSN
+418 QADASR

-438 ATARLDNLI
+438 ATGRMENLI

-452 GEISKEKF
+452 GEISKEQF
-460 GELRQKAES
+460 QTLRQKAET
-469 ELATLNEELDKLN
+469 ELAALNEELGRLN
-482 AVSDESAEFLDM
+482 SAFDDETDALDM
-494 NAIKAALDEMIDFSG
+494 AAIEAALDSMLDFSG
-509 PTIDEN
+509 PTIDSN
-515 IIEKFVSRITPI
+515 IIEKFVCRITPV

-538 TQNKKQ
+538 APNKKQ
-544 AIIGSVEGRKGKAT
+544 AIIGAVEGRKGKASVE
-558 ADIKEYGENDEHSHR
+558 IKEYGEDDEHPHR
-573 TYDKS
+573 TYDRS
-578 IQFSSNGTIAY
+578 IQFPTDGTIAY
-589 LCLIAACVA
+589 FCLIAACA
-598 VIHGG
+598 AA
-603 GNFPRYHDF
+603 RR
-612 GGLLAFSIEL
+612 A
-622 AVQGLIRV
+622 
-630 AIEPQVPVEAVLG
+630 
-643 YHDPGD
+643 
-649 ECFHHTFGHI
+649 
-659 LSFVTMG
+659 MG
-666 VLLQRVLE
+666 TR
-674 DSQLLGVVYHFLGLS
+674 
-689 FSGQLFNFLL
+689 
-699 EVLHLGFQL
+699 
-708 GALHAEHLP
+708 
-717 AEVALSSHL
+717 
-726 DVGIHLL
+726 
-733 LEPYQLRLLCFQQCL
+733 
-748 GIFFFLGVTDV
+748 
-759 GFQNGICKG
+759 KG
-768 QHLFLFG
+768 EQDT